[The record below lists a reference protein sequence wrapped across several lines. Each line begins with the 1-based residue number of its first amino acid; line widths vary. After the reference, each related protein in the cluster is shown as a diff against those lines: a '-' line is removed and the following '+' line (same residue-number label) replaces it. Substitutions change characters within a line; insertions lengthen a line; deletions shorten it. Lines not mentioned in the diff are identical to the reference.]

1 MHPYRA
7 GYTPYK
13 ITHSSDYFRELYE
26 LAVQLIHSDLAYV
39 CHQQSDEIK
48 GHNPPPSPWR
58 SRPKHESLTLF
69 EVTQSV
75 TAFDVVETIMYGI
88 RNVRL
93 VSGFDSV
100 SSFA

>member
-58 SRPKHESLTLF
+58 NRPKHQSLTLF
-69 EVTQSV
+69 EVTESV
-75 TAFDVVETIMYGI
+75 TLFKAAA
-88 RNVRL
+88 
-93 VSGFDSV
+93 GFV
-100 SSFA
+100 AV